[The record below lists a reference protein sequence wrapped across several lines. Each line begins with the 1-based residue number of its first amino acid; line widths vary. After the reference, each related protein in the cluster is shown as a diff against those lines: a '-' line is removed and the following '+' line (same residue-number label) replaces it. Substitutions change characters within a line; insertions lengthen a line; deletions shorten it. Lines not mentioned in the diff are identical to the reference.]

1 MKIIENTRK
10 WISEFVVN
18 LNLCPFAK
26 YPLENDKVRFVVYE
40 GTDLEELLELCQK
53 EAKYLITSDTTVLET
68 TFLIHPNV
76 LIDFYKYNDFLT
88 IVNQLIFALDL
99 EGLVQIASFHP
110 KYQFAGTTTSD
121 VTNYTNRSPYP
132 MLHFLREESVEH
144 VLATYEQPELIP
156 IKNME
161 KMRQLGKEKIST
173 IVNFE

>member
-1 MKIIENTRK
+1 MKVIQNTRQ
-10 WISEFVVN
+10 WISEFVVH

-26 YPLENDKVRFVVYE
+26 YPLENDKIRFVVYE
-40 GTDLEELLELCQK
+40 GIDLEELLQLCEK
-53 EAKYLITSDTTVLET
+53 EAKFLLAADVNELET

-110 KYQFAGTTTSD
+110 EYQFAGTTSTD

-132 MLHFLREESVEH
+132 MLHFLREERIEH
-144 VLATYEQPELIP
+144 VLETYEQPELIP